1 MEKIDYLIIILIVIL
16 CFSLI
21 FLVSAIKFDNNNQL
35 PDPASNNTINI
46 SNNSD
51 QIVDTSTDNSNNNNN
66 NVKKT
71 NGSKYPP
78 KGTLVE
84 VYPDNGLGKIKY
96 KYADGQGGYYYEN
109 KYKKNS
115 LHYNVTGEYDFE

>member
-115 LHYNVTGEYDFE
+115 LYYNVTGEYDFE